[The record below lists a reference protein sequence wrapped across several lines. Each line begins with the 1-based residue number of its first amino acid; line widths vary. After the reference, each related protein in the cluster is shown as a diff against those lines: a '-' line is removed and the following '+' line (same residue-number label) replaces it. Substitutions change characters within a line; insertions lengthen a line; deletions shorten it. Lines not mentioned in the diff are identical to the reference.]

1 MGQGAGVG
9 TAGSNHHSFCMG
21 ALMNTVNWV
30 QSDAG
35 TGLGIASV
43 DVAGPPCAPYHFC
56 SHHAA
61 LAFFLFHTTHHD
73 HTQTQTIPSPLPDA
87 IPQPPTIDDLCVC
100 PLYKPCLGRCPW
112 PFIFLVPSLPT
123 ALRPPFCGT
132 ATSAGPGC
140 WSSVA
145 TVAMVVMVVM
155 ACGPGR
161 LPAIDPRLL
170 PWV

>member
-1 MGQGAGVG
+1 MGARGWCWNSGFEPPQLLY
-9 TAGSNHHSFCMG
+9 G
-21 ALMNTVNWV
+21 ALMNTMNWV
-30 QSDAG
+30 QIYAG
-35 TGLGIASV
+35 TGLGIASI
-43 DVAGPPCAPYHFC
+43 
-56 SHHAA
+56 
-61 LAFFLFHTTHHD
+61 D
-73 HTQTQTIPSPLPDA
+73 H
-87 IPQPPTIDDLCVC
+87 LCVC

-112 PFIFLVPSLPT
+112 PFIFLVSSLPT

-132 ATSAGPGC
+132 VTSAGPGS
-140 WSSVA
+140 WSLVA